1 MVSAI
6 TEAFAAESWRKVT
19 PSYFD
24 VALKNRYAT
33 DLHSAEMIDIIR
45 AGITTDYFY
54 ANNYSFTG
62 SPGLL
67 CRTAMKNKLS
77 SIPSQ
82 IKAARMSTDKVLKD
96 LIEDYKT
103 LIAGP

>member
-1 MVSAI
+1 
-6 TEAFAAESWRKVT
+6 
-19 PSYFD
+19 
-24 VALKNRYAT
+24 
-33 DLHSAEMIDIIR
+33 MIDIIR

-82 IKAARMSTDKVLKD
+82 IKAARMSADKVLKD

-103 LIAGP
+103 LIAGQ